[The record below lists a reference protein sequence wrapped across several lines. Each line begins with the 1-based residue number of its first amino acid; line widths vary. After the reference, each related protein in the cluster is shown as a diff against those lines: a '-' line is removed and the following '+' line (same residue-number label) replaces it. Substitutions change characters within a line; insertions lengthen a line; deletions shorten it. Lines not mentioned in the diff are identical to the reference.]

1 MRARKVPP
9 SAGSRNHVRSY
20 TFNNLPM
27 KGKPKRRQDSCRV
40 SMRDFQADT
49 DADRKDDTR
58 LKEARVRQR
67 AIGRQLR
74 GLYDDVVSDG
84 VPDDI
89 DALLDRLDSRTRR
102 PESAD

>member
-1 MRARKVPP
+1 
-9 SAGSRNHVRSY
+9 
-20 TFNNLPM
+20 
-27 KGKPKRRQDSCRV
+27 
-40 SMRDFQADT
+40 MRDFQADT
-49 DADRKDDTR
+49 DADREGDTR

-102 PESAD
+102 PQSAD